1 MNWSGGGSKQFLTLC
16 FNERQLSSIVKIF
29 FIVCVVCFS
38 LSFVDDSLR
47 AFLIFAE
54 IKIMADVQVS
64 DQEMCGNQSR

>member
-16 FNERQLSSIVKIF
+16 FNERQLSSIVKTF

-38 LSFVDDSLR
+38 LSFVDSLI

-54 IKIMADVQVS
+54 IKIMADDQVS